1 MTQNLDQVVTKP
13 ALGAG
18 LGLRRSEMKSFLELT
33 PAEVNFMEVA
43 PENWIGVGGRFGQ
56 QLRGYTERFPFFC
69 HGLSLSIGSPAP
81 LDTNLLDN
89 IKKFLDEHQVRTYSE
104 HLSYCSDDGHLY
116 DLLPIPF
123 TEEAVHYV
131 AGRVREVQDRLER
144 RIALE
149 NVSYYLT
156 AAQDLS
162 EAEFINAVLSEA
174 DCDLLLDVNNIYV
187 NSINHRYNAS
197 EFLRQLPGSRT
208 AYYHIAGHYDEAEDL
223 KVDTHGA
230 DVIEPVWALL
240 EEAYGLYGVRPTLLE
255 RDFNIPPLAV
265 LLAVLDR
272 VKQIQQ
278 RALQRGALDFRSGSL
293 ARAGAAV

>member
-1 MTQNLDQVVTKP
+1 MTVCRQSDDSQP

-18 LGLRRSEMKSFLELT
+18 LGLRRSEMQTFQVLT
-33 PAEVNFMEVA
+33 ADHIDFMEVA
-43 PENWIGVGGRFGQ
+43 PENWIGVGGRFGE
-56 QLRGYTERFPFFC
+56 QLREYTRRFPLFC
-69 HGLSLSIGSPAP
+69 HGLSLSIGGPAP
-81 LDTNLLDN
+81 LDNALISQ
-89 IKKFLDEHQVRTYSE
+89 IKQFLDEHQVQAYSE

-156 AAQDLS
+156 AAQDLTES
-162 EAEFINAVLSEA
+162 EFINAVLAEA

-187 NSINHRYNAS
+187 NSVNHGYDPKA
-197 EFLRQLPGSRT
+197 FLRALPGERT
-208 AYYHIAGHYDEAEDL
+208 AYYHVAGHFDETENL

-230 DVIEPVWALL
+230 NVIDPVWQLL
-240 EEAYGLYGVRPTLLE
+240 AEAYQLYGVGPTLLE
-255 RDFNIPPLAV
+255 RDFNIPPVPA
-265 LLAVLDR
+265 LLQEVNTIKR
-272 VKQIQQ
+272 IQQ
-278 RALQRGALDFRSGSL
+278 QALAAGARDFR
-293 ARAGAAV
+293 ARVLELTL